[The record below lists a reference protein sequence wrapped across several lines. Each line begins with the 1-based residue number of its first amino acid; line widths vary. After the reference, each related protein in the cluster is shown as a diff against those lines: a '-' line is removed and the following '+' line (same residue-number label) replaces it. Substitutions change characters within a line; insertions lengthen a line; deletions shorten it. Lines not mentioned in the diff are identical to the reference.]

1 MAVQSIAKTEHIG
14 HLWGDVA
21 ALIIV
26 AAVLAALTPLR
37 GPGGATS
44 AA

>member
-26 AAVLAALTPLR
+26 AAVLAALTPRR
-37 GPGGATS
+37 GSGGATS